1 MSRMLREIIRKRIK
15 TNIFRQYWKGKTTQ
29 NINAADENSNTKE
42 IYVVSLNGQKCNQ
55 IKNRKKIRK
64 KYESK
69 QKLIYNDV
77 ELQSVHDLM
86 EIGAPRTQNYIETWH
101 RR

>member
-77 ELQSVHDLM
+77 ELQWKSRLF
-86 EIGAPRTQNYIETWH
+86 GGKLFNLQG
-101 RR
+101 